1 MYNQFLESIMANL
14 VTTDI
19 QRDVAG
25 PNGPLNSLE
34 QVSEGLSILRYPKD
48 LASPSQTGK
57 NNKNHWVTFT
67 IRDIEPAAIG
77 SSLASNNVTTV
88 AGVTKTG
95 ALAVTA
101 LAATVGGIQ
110 SGASGF
116 VSAGVQTGAASAVVD
131 YIFGGK
137 GLTVSPPIGKSVSYI
152 SLYMP
157 NSLNANY
164 SANYEEMSLTSDLG
178 SLVTTLR
185 AIGSMDKE
193 GLTGALSGIGN
204 NVGTDP
210 ATITAVTGALQAG
223 GVDLAGVNIENIGTL
238 LQRASG
244 YAINPQLQMIYK
256 GTGLRSFD
264 LEFTFTPISASEA
277 NDVNNII
284 QQFRFYSSPT
294 LGQSGF
300 NNTTQATTDS
310 MYLIPPAIFNVQFYV
325 NGIESPYLAKYGDCI
340 LESVQVN
347 YAPNGFAAFV
357 DGSMVQ
363 TQLSLSFKEMNIL
376 TRDNFNDGDPAN
388 IRR

>member
-77 SSLASNNVTTV
+77 SSLASDNVTTV
-88 AGVTKTG
+88 AGVTKGG
-95 ALAVTA
+95 AIAVTGF
-101 LAATVGGIQ
+101 AATVGGIQ

-116 VSAGVQTGAASAVVD
+116 VSAGVQTGAASYVANH
-131 YIFGGK
+131 IFGGK

-157 NSLNANY
+157 NSLTASY

-185 AIGSMDKE
+185 AIGSMGEE

-376 TRDNFNDGDPAN
+376 TRDNFNDADPAN